1 MTNAYNTY
9 YNINMKD
16 KELLRLLQKSGWK
29 IDRINGSHY
38 ILVKDSQMVSLPVHG
53 KDMKKGLETAILKKA
68 GLK

>member
-1 MTNAYNTY
+1 
-9 YNINMKD
+9 MKD
-16 KELLRLLQKSGWK
+16 KELLRLLQRSGWK

-38 ILVKDSQMVSLPVHG
+38 ILVKDNQTVSLPVHG

>member
-1 MTNAYNTY
+1 
-9 YNINMKD
+9 MKD

-38 ILVKDSQMVSLPVHG
+38 ILVKDNQTVSLPIHG
-53 KDMKKGLETAILKKA
+53 KDIKKGLETAMLKKA

>member
-1 MTNAYNTY
+1 
-9 YNINMKD
+9 MKD